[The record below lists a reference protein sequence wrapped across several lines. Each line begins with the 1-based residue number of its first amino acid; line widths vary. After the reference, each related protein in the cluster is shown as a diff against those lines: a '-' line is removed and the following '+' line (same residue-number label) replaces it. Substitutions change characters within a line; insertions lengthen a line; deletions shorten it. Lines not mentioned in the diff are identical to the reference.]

1 MKKTSLL
8 VITLF
13 VALVSINEL
22 SAQNRVSLYKFSEVE
37 FIGKNG
43 KLNGGSVKILSGAFI
58 HWTPKLEF
66 FGVET
71 SKSKFEK
78 FRLDGNSMQK
88 IKDNDGYIT
97 YVFEATNL
105 ETNEQSFIKH
115 AEIRGKHYFEIIP
128 FNGSHQRGY
137 GRFYRCSYYD
147 SYLANE

>member
-13 VALVSINEL
+13 IALVSINKTN
-22 SAQNRVSLYKFSEVE
+22 AQNRISVYKFSEVE
-37 FIGKNG
+37 FLDANE
-43 KLNGGSVKILSGAFI
+43 KLNGGSVKFGNGAFI
-58 HWTPKLEF
+58 HWAPKLDY
-66 FGVET
+66 FGVQTREN
-71 SKSKFEK
+71 EIDV
-78 FRLDGNSMQK
+78 FRLNQNSLKK
-88 IKDNDGYIT
+88 IKDNSGNIT
-97 YVFEATNL
+97 YVYEAINL